1 MTVETAMRKTDVKKY
16 LGFGIRYREMAKHT
30 LFTQKKRYRFRK
42 ETVMWYVIQ
51 VTTGKE
57 EETKHV
63 IERELDHNFYTHCF
77 YIKRERVW
85 RRDGQCIVHVE
96 TMFPGYLFVTSDM
109 PKELYQ
115 ELKRIPKLT
124 KLLRAEDDVF
134 LAVDEEEE
142 IFLKNL
148 LDGDAEHVVRLS
160 KVEVD
165 EEKNIVKA
173 EGPLRHYMDKIVKK
187 KLRLRYVIIEM
198 RLFEK
203 NRQILIGIRCQEDM

>member
-1 MTVETAMRKTDVKKY
+1 
-16 LGFGIRYREMAKHT
+16 MAKPT
-30 LFTQKKRYRFRK
+30 IFSKKKWYGFRK
-42 ETVMWYVIQ
+42 ETIMWYVIQ

-63 IERELDHNFYTHCF
+63 IEREVDHALYKKCF
-77 YIKRERVW
+77 YIERERVW
-85 RRDGQCIVHVE
+85 RREGQCIVHLE
-96 TMFPGYLFVTSDM
+96 TMFPGYLFVTTDY

-124 KLLRAEDDVF
+124 KLLRAEGEVF

-142 IFLKNL
+142 EFLRNL
-148 LDGDAEHVVRLS
+148 LDGDAEYVVRLS

-173 EGPLRHYMDKIVKK
+173 DGPLRHYLDKIVKK
-187 KLRLRYVIIEM
+187 KIRLRYVMIEM

-203 NRQILIGIRCQEDM
+203 DRQILIGIRCEEDK

>member
-1 MTVETAMRKTDVKKY
+1 
-16 LGFGIRYREMAKHT
+16 
-30 LFTQKKRYRFRK
+30 
-42 ETVMWYVIQ
+42 MWYVIQ

-63 IERELDHNFYTHCF
+63 IQREVDHALYKNCF
-77 YIKRERVW
+77 YIERERVW
-85 RRDGQCIVHVE
+85 RREGQCIVHLE
-96 TMFPGYLFVTSDM
+96 TMFPGYLFVTTDY

-124 KLLRAEDDVF
+124 KLLRAEGEVF

-142 IFLKNL
+142 EFLRNL
-148 LDGDAEHVVRLS
+148 LDGDAEYVVRLS

-173 EGPLRHYMDKIVKK
+173 DGPLRHYLDKIVKK
-187 KLRLRYVIIEM
+187 KIRLRYVMIEM

-203 NRQILIGIRCQEDM
+203 DRQILIGIRCEEDK